1 MLMKEHGLR
10 IFAGG
15 FVLHSD
21 GRRRAWTDDGVEEIP
36 KRVGP
41 LDATRGG
48 VKAFSTASRKRLE
61 LIAASAANEF
71 RSLLTL
77 TYHARNE
84 VWENA
89 PERNAGVVRRSKRDL
104 NRFLSSMRRQLG
116 AYVWIQEFQARGVVH
131 YHVIC
136 EGAVEESRAMVAWC
150 RATDALDDAAALRY
164 AVKVEA
170 IRGERA
176 ARHYLGRYLGKARQ
190 KLLPPGVEAAGR
202 WWGRSRSVTLSVL
215 ADVVVMVEGET
226 VPQAVESRVV
236 RSLRR
241 FFRGEMGFR
250 YRGGLIVD
258 WNGRLASRAAALVGP
273 LRGFY
278 SGAHGSCELSERAS

>member
-21 GRRRAWTDDGVEEIP
+21 GRRRAWSDDGVEEIP
-36 KRVGP
+36 KRFASA
-41 LDATRGG
+41 DTTRGG
-48 VKAFSTASRKRLE
+48 VKAFSIASRKRLE

-77 TYHARNE
+77 TYHALSE
-84 VWENA
+84 SWETEPA
-89 PERNAGVVRRSKRDL
+89 RNARVVRRSKRDL
-104 NRFLSSMRRQLG
+104 NRFLSALRRRLG
-116 AYVWIQEFQARGVVH
+116 AYIWIQEFQERGVVH

-136 EGAVEESRAMVAWC
+136 EGQVEESRAALAWC
-150 RATDALDDAAALRY
+150 RATDALDDKDALRH

-176 ARHYLGRYLGKARQ
+176 ARHYLSRYLGKARQ

-202 WWGRSRSVTLSVL
+202 WWGRSRSVTLAVL
-215 ADVVVMVEGET
+215 ANLVVLAEGET
-226 VPQAVESRVV
+226 VPHAIESRVV

-258 WNGRLASRAAALVGP
+258 WNGRLAARAAALVHP
-273 LRGFY
+273 LREFF
-278 SGAHGSCELSERAS
+278 GSPGQREVV

>member
-21 GRRRAWTDDGVEEIP
+21 GRRRAWSDDGVEEIP
-36 KRVGP
+36 KRFATEV
-41 LDATRGG
+41 ATRGG

-61 LIAASAANEF
+61 LITASAANAF

-77 TYHARNE
+77 TYHARSE
-84 VWENA
+84 SWETEPA
-89 PERNAGVVRRSKRDL
+89 RNARVVRRSKRDL
-104 NRFLSSMRRQLG
+104 NRFLSAMRRHVG
-116 AYVWIQEFQARGVVH
+116 AYIWIQEFQERGVVH

-136 EGAVEESRAMVAWC
+136 EGEVEETRAAVAWC
-150 RATDALDDAAALRY
+150 RATDELDDSDALRH
-164 AVKVEA
+164 AVKIES

-176 ARHYLGRYLGKARQ
+176 ARHYLSRYLGKARQ

-215 ADVVVMVEGET
+215 ANVVVLAEGET
-226 VPQAVESRVV
+226 VPHAVESRVV

-250 YRGGLIVD
+250 YRGGLIID
-258 WNGRLASRAAALVGP
+258 WNGKLAARAAALVHP
-273 LRGFY
+273 LSGFY
-278 SGAHGSCELSERAS
+278 ASLDQSGAA